1 MNVNV
6 VCLFGTAPRNRDWS
20 NQELA
25 EFYRVEN
32 SLIRAGLPV
41 ETDRGLSDEG
51 DPWFVFCH
59 AETGDIIIHF
69 ARFDGS
75 YAVASS
81 AFDRCMRGADFR
93 SLIEA
98 LIATHPL
105 AIAKANGAAKISI
118 HPAALMVA
126 VVMTC
131 FFKLAQT
138 QAFASQLC
146 AGEAQTDPASGAD
159 HDAAAKSGSVM
170 VDDRHSQ
177 MLLTAIAF
185 AVTWADP
192 GAVDSTLF
200 AGPGALDVVQP
211 MIFTPNSEHA
221 DAGLNPL
228 NNSGLAFEHLG
239 QPADHAQPVLGVL
252 PFGDVAAAPSGDWG
266 HFHAM
271 LQTPSIV
278 AFDSAPFDTA
288 PISSIHESNT
298 AKVAESADQSVQN
311 LVWLPAKVN
320 VALGAGGAIGTS
332 SPPATTNTPQSL
344 QEVNNVLGNQI
355 SLQEVNN
362 VLGNQISTHQIL
374 DFSGAQPQ
382 LVLSLV
388 ENERVAPAQQEA
400 AHSGAPNQGIAGAP
414 NPTGYAALLNSGS
427 IPTTATISETSVNS
441 SAKLAAFDNAV
452 NSFTSAHPDFHIL
465 ELPNDVVVFD
475 THLNPGNVGHASVA
489 IWTFV
494 DGSQVTLVGVAPHA
508 TPLG

>member
-1 MNVNV
+1 
-6 VCLFGTAPRNRDWS
+6 
-20 NQELA
+20 
-25 EFYRVEN
+25 
-32 SLIRAGLPV
+32 
-41 ETDRGLSDEG
+41 
-51 DPWFVFCH
+51 
-59 AETGDIIIHF
+59 
-69 ARFDGS
+69 
-75 YAVASS
+75 
-81 AFDRCMRGADFR
+81 
-93 SLIEA
+93 
-98 LIATHPL
+98 
-105 AIAKANGAAKISI
+105 
-118 HPAALMVA
+118 
-126 VVMTC
+126 
-131 FFKLAQT
+131 
-138 QAFASQLC
+138 
-146 AGEAQTDPASGAD
+146 
-159 HDAAAKSGSVM
+159 
-170 VDDRHSQ
+170 
-177 MLLTAIAF
+177 
-185 AVTWADP
+185 
-192 GAVDSTLF
+192 
-200 AGPGALDVVQP
+200 
-211 MIFTPNSEHA
+211 
-221 DAGLNPL
+221 
-228 NNSGLAFEHLG
+228 
-239 QPADHAQPVLGVL
+239 
-252 PFGDVAAAPSGDWG
+252 
-266 HFHAM
+266 M

-344 QEVNNVLGNQI
+344 QEVND
-355 SLQEVNN
+355 

-382 LVLSLV
+382 LVLNLV
-388 ENERVAPAQQEA
+388 ENERVAPARQDA

-414 NPTGYAALLNSGS
+414 DPTGYAALLNSGS

-441 SAKLAAFDNAV
+441 SAKLAAFDNAF

>member
-6 VCLFGTAPRNRDWS
+6 VCLFGTAPRDRDWS

-81 AFDRCMRGADFR
+81 VFDRCMRGADFR

-105 AIAKANGAAKISI
+105 AIAKANGDAKISI
-118 HPAALMVA
+118 HPAAVMVA

-138 QAFASQLC
+138 QAFASQLG

-159 HDAAAKSGSVM
+159 HDAAVKSSSVM
-170 VDDRHSQ
+170 LDDRHSQ

-185 AVTWADP
+185 AVTWADS

-200 AGPGALDVVQP
+200 AGPGAPDVVQP

-252 PFGDVAAAPSGDWG
+252 SFGDVAAAPSGDWG

-344 QEVNNVLGNQI
+344 QEVND
-355 SLQEVNN
+355 

-382 LVLSLV
+382 LVLNLV
-388 ENERVAPAQQEA
+388 ENERVAPARQDA

-414 NPTGYAALLNSGS
+414 DPTGYAALLNSGS

-441 SAKLAAFDNAV
+441 SAKLAAFDNAF